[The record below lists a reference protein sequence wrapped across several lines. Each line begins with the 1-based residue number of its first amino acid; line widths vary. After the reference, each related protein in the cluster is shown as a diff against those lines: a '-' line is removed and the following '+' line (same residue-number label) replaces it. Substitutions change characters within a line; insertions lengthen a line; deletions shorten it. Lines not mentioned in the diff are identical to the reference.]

1 MINEIECEVIFNP
14 PFQDEPCEKPW
25 TYHWNDNGN
34 EAGCDEFFETRAEAE
49 IAMKKRMQQKNNVS
63 RSFYCQRDIEG
74 ESQCTD
80 QCSHCKKYYAPLK

>member
-34 EAGCDEFFETRAEAE
+34 EAGCDEFFKTRAEAE
-49 IAMKKRMQQKNNVS
+49 IAMRKRMQQKNNVS

-74 ESQCTD
+74 ESQCNGGYNGSKTNR
-80 QCSHCKKYYAPLK
+80 L